1 MAKGSIGIHHGFG
14 GACHRGPLRAKGEK
28 KWPNEIWG
36 HAAPKTGLPRMAV
49 AMAVAVALAT
59 LVALLWG
66 ALAAEAASSK
76 ATTKTFS
83 NGNQIR
89 IPADRISGGTGGKA
103 DPYPSPST

>member
-1 MAKGSIGIHHGFG
+1 VAERNLG
-14 GACHRGPLRAKGEK
+14 
-28 KWPNEIWG
+28 G

-59 LVALLWG
+59 LVALLWT
-66 ALAAEAASSK
+66 ALAAEAASPK

-89 IPADRISGGTGGKA
+89 IPADEGAICRILQVNFLEFTFHALG
-103 DPYPSPST
+103 